1 MISFILPIKNRHEN
15 LVRLIKNCKVV
26 FKNINYEIVIVDAS
40 SNLIS
45 KKNKF
50 FLKKYK
56 NIKYFK
62 QKSKRITRGCFE
74 VIKHLSQKLC
84 SLDQEQA

>member
-50 FLKKYK
+50 F
-56 NIKYFK
+56 
-62 QKSKRITRGCFE
+62 
-74 VIKHLSQKLC
+74 
-84 SLDQEQA
+84 